1 MIFFWMNYGL
11 LVQPDSRVIRV
22 CGFDDRSYNDTCYRV
37 GSFGAKQMVC
47 SCSED
52 NCNAAMGIQMPL
64 RILAAAVVGLLLK
77 YLA

>member
-1 MIFFWMNYGL
+1 MNYGS

-22 CGFDDRSYNDTCYRV
+22 CGFDDRAYNDTCYRV
-37 GSFGAKQMVC
+37 GSFGAKQVVC

-52 NCNAAMGIQMPL
+52 DCNGAIGHQMPL
-64 RILAAAVVGLLLK
+64 GMVAAAVVGILLK